1 MGITYMGIH
10 SKSRDSIRTDQGP
23 VTGDEW
29 RVMSDDEA
37 GFFTLAKRLCE
48 SADPVERQ
56 RIKEELA
63 RRTFGAKS

>member
-1 MGITYMGIH
+1 MM
-10 SKSRDSIRTDQGP
+10 S
-23 VTGDEW
+23 DEW
-29 RVMSDDEA
+29 RVTSDDEA
-37 GFFTLAKRLCE
+37 GFFALAKQLCE